1 MSDTKDGRRR
11 GRPTRCPVDSLRTR
25 VWFHAVSLRTGMNAY
40 ALEKCFHPLQVRY
53 VDGKSVRPRL
63 WDRYRDGVM
72 IPKDKFGVDNLI
84 DRVEE
89 QVPFTAWWFRHV
101 LWPALQPKLLSQEE
115 IDEMLFAFPDD
126 LRALLFD
133 DLQAQFPKRKPFKQ
147 EIVAQLS
154 HFGHLDSLAIA
165 MLMLRRSELIG
176 SLELRD
182 LALSLY
188 YAIQPALMQLSELEK
203 CFPDLFSYIDDQY
216 PPWIYP
222 SPSERMRV
230 VVFSEGKFG
239 YKQSYATK
247 AGKTL
252 IKKTD

>member
-1 MSDTKDGRRR
+1 MS
-11 GRPTRCPVDSLRTR
+11 
-25 VWFHAVSLRTGMNAY
+25 AY
-40 ALEKCFHPLQVRY
+40 ALEKCFHPLQVRC

-72 IPKDKFGVDNLI
+72 IPKDKPSVDNLI

-89 QVPFTAWWFRHV
+89 HVPFTAWWFRHV
-101 LWPALQPKLLSQEE
+101 LWRVLQPKLLSQEE
-115 IDEMLFAFPDD
+115 IDEMLFDFPDD
-126 LRALLFD
+126 IKAVLFD
-133 DLQAQFPKRKPFKQ
+133 DLQAQFPKQKPFKQ

-154 HFGHLDSLAIA
+154 NFRHLDSLAIA
-165 MLMLRRSELIG
+165 ILMVRRSELIG

-182 LALSLY
+182 LVLSLY
-188 YAIQPALMQLSELEK
+188 YAIQPALMQLNELEL
-203 CFPDLFSYIDDQY
+203 CFPDLFSYIDSQY

-239 YKQSYATK
+239 YKQSYATT
-247 AGKTL
+247 GKTL
-252 IKKTD
+252 IKKPIDGFALHSGDCDLGK